1 MHVEW
6 TAVVRKSSSHLM
18 ISLIA
23 SHSGQS
29 MKAFGDD
36 LRERDARTYARHG
49 WAKELGRLTLHDQ
62 PPRSQLI
69 YGMFGSC
76 EPYSW
81 HRSDVLHS
89 VPHCLSSILLY
100 IDSATCFYCTSC
112 RQI

>member
-1 MHVEW
+1 
-6 TAVVRKSSSHLM
+6 
-18 ISLIA
+18 
-23 SHSGQS
+23 
-29 MKAFGDD
+29 MKASGDG

-81 HRSDVLHS
+81 HCSDMLHP
-89 VPHCLSSILLY
+89 VPHCLSSILAC
-100 IDSATCFYCTSC
+100 IDSTTYISTVLPADKCDAPPMPKSIIVKDS
-112 RQI
+112 QE